1 VANCPQTPK
10 MNRKRTSQILIFNIF
25 VKILKDIDD
34 YVNSM
39 SKRNIV
45 IDPIHGKIELPQWL
59 VRIKDE
65 APIRRMMGIKQLGL
79 KAFVDFPGAIH
90 NRYLHSVGTM
100 FLAEKLSSLLVR
112 KEETNAKPRADL
124 VENLKNNRNS
134 LMAAGF
140 FHDVGH
146 GPFSHVLDFILENK
160 FKVSHESLATDIVK
174 KFEQELEADSI
185 PINQVN
191 NIITKKAKYPFLWEI
206 INGPLDVDKVDYVL
220 RDSYH
225 VGLKYSFDLDH
236 FFDQVLVLGGEDN
249 LEKCQLGLANSS
261 QATACIELFL
271 LLWKNMYTLVY
282 LAESSRIAE
291 KMLEKAILVAIQNNS
306 ELVDEIKEIDKY
318 VELDESK
325 LTSLLNKSEGFP
337 RNICERIFKKLD
349 LYVCV
354 FDKNIHD
361 FDLSNQDFFEEL
373 SKQNNEDNT
382 SDKISQKL
390 SENVSSE
397 PYPVICDIIRTK
409 TPKEIFVNERDK
421 EGEPIEI
428 KQKSKVVNALS
439 ESEVTIKIYFH
450 PEVRKTKKGLTK
462 EKTIKT
468 KIQKLIDNW

>member
-1 VANCPQTPK
+1 MEPLK
-10 MNRKRTSQILIFNIF
+10 IFKVTDN
-25 VKILKDIDD
+25 

-39 SKRNIV
+39 SKKNTV

-65 APIRRMMGIKQLGL
+65 TPIRRMMGIKQLGL

-100 FLAEKLSSLLVR
+100 SLAEKLSSLLVK
-112 KEETNAKPRADL
+112 KEETSSKPRADL

-146 GPFSHVLDFILENK
+146 GPFSHVLDFILERE
-160 FKVSHESLATDIVK
+160 FDVGHESLATEIVK

-185 PINQVN
+185 PVNQVN
-191 NIITKKAKYPFLWEI
+191 NIITKKARYPFLWEI

-225 VGLKYSFDLDH
+225 VGLRYSFDLDH
-236 FFDQVLVLGGEDN
+236 FFDQVLVLGGEED
-249 LEKCQLGLANSS
+249 LEKCQLGMANSS
-261 QATACIELFL
+261 QAIACIELFL

-306 ELVDEIKEIDKY
+306 ELIDEIKDVDKY
-318 VELDESK
+318 VDLDETK
-325 LTSLLNKSEGFP
+325 LTNLLTKSEGFP
-337 RNICERIFKKLD
+337 KNICERIFKKLD

-354 FDKNIHD
+354 FDKNIYE
-361 FDLSNQDFFEEL
+361 FNLQNQSFLEEL
-373 SKQNNEDNT
+373 WKQNNEDSI

-390 SENVSSE
+390 SEDISSE
-397 PYPVICDIIRTK
+397 PYSVICDIIRTK
-409 TPKEIFVNERDK
+409 TPKEIYVNERDK

-428 KQKSKVVNALS
+428 KQKSKVVEALS
-439 ESEVTIKIYFH
+439 QPEVTIKIYIQ
-450 PEVRKTKKGLTK
+450 PEMIRTKKRLIK
-462 EKTIKT
+462 EETIKT